1 MGRLDNK
8 VAIITGAASGFGR
21 ATALLFAKEG
31 AKVIVADCFA
41 EGGKETVRKI
51 EDGGGDAVF
60 VKADISKSKDIKRM
74 IGAAIDNYGRLDI
87 LFNNAGVCGK
97 AVPLTEVTEGQW
109 DIGMNTNLRGAWLGM
124 KYAIPEMLKSGG
136 GAIISTAS
144 TAGIQAMPD
153 VPVEYTVSK
162 AGMIMLTKAA
172 AAEFATKN
180 IRVNCICPAH
190 CVTPMVDKALSGN
203 ERAREEFSERQPLG
217 RMGTAEEVAQAV
229 LFLASEECSSYI
241 TGIALPVDGGYTAV
255 GRGNLVLSSTD
266 NKI

>member
-1 MGRLDNK
+1 MGKLDNR

-21 ATALLFAKEG
+21 AAALLFAKEG
-31 AKVIVADCFA
+31 AKVVVADYAA
-41 EGGKETVRKI
+41 EAGKEVVGKI
-51 EDGGGDAVF
+51 EDNGGEAIF
-60 VKADISKSKDIKRM
+60 VKADISKREDIKRM
-74 IGAAIDNYGRLDI
+74 VKAAIDNYGRLDI

-97 AVPLTEVTEGQW
+97 AVPLTEVTEEQW
-109 DIGMNTNLRGAWLGM
+109 DTGINTNLKGAWLGM

-136 GAIISTAS
+136 GTIINTAS

-153 VPVEYTVSK
+153 VPVEYNVSK
-162 AGMIMLTKAA
+162 SGMIMLTKTA
-172 AAEFATKN
+172 AAEFATEN

-190 CVTPMVDKALSGN
+190 CVTPMVEKALAGN
-203 ERAREEFSERQPLG
+203 EAAVEEFSQRQPIG

-229 LFLASEECSSYI
+229 LFLAARECSSFI

-255 GRGNLVLSSTD
+255 GRGNLILSSTD